1 MEYDLE
7 KQGFCILRSAID
19 ESSLKIYQKEI
30 ETFSNKQN
38 VENVQSLVKHN
49 LLWDYIS
56 NKKIINKI
64 ENVLG
69 NKILFLNDAGLVT
82 IKIIVIIYRRI
93 QIEFLGIE
101 ILTVQVL

>member
-19 ESSLKIYQKEI
+19 EPSLKKYQKEI

-38 VENVQSLVKHN
+38 VEHVQSLVKHN

-56 NKKIINKI
+56 NKNIINKI
-64 ENVLG
+64 ESVLG
-69 NKILFLNDAGLVT
+69 DKILFLNDAGFSPGFF
-82 IKIIVIIYRRI
+82 IRI
-93 QIEFLGIE
+93 CLSSVFLGIG
-101 ILTVQVL
+101 I